1 LLLAADFMAGMIK
14 LMSLPGDHDY
24 LLEPD
29 TGTYS
34 RRRNNIWRKPDGNGF
49 AGCAHEDFLQD
60 SVGGRTKVLVAC
72 YSDGEHL
79 ILSIGRDK
87 FLLDTPGVRVE
98 KTKPDRR
105 STKVSIIAR
114 DRVLFDGL
122 FSWPLVTLMTPPSTV
137 WGDAF
142 DFAIQTME
150 SRARIYRTIY
160 VFWAINERRNEV
172 TPAFEEQVDQ
182 YAARRVAAEKSVPQ
196 DEASRAQRSRAV
208 QPAPEPLWSL
218 LLPTRDDLHICAIGL
233 VVLLVALAQPGSLV
247 RVNPI
252 RFIVVMS
259 VGLLMVGPFFRVLS
273 ALLRGLFLRPRRR
286 DDA

>member
-1 LLLAADFMAGMIK
+1 MAGMIK
-14 LMSLPGDHDY
+14 LRSTPGDHDY
-24 LLEPD
+24 HLDPD

-105 STKVSIIAR
+105 SRRVTITAH
-114 DRVLFDGL
+114 DRVLFDGT
-122 FSWPLVTLMTPPSTV
+122 FSWPFLTLAPPPSPTF
-137 WGDAF
+137 GDVF
-142 DFAIQTME
+142 DFVIQTME
-150 SRARIYRTIY
+150 SPARIYRTIY
-160 VFWAINERRNEV
+160 VFWAINERRNED

-182 YAARRVAAEKSVPQ
+182 YAARRAG
-196 DEASRAQRSRAV
+196 ASGRNVSA
-208 QPAPEPLWSL
+208 
-218 LLPTRDDLHICAIGL
+218 GL
-233 VVLLVALAQPGSLV
+233 
-247 RVNPI
+247 R
-252 RFIVVMS
+252 
-259 VGLLMVGPFFRVLS
+259 
-273 ALLRGLFLRPRRR
+273 
-286 DDA
+286 